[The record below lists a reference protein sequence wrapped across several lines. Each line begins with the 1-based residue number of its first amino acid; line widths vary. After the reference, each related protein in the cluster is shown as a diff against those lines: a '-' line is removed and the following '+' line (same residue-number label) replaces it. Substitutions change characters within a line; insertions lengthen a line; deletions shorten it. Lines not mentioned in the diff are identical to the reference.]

1 MSAQK
6 IGRNDLCPCGNGKK
20 YKKCHGASPMPQTH
34 SQPAPRFSV
43 QLHPTDTVPPE
54 VLAKG
59 MSIIREQQ
67 RQEQERQ
74 RRYGLVRPEIAGDF
88 KGYKFVA
95 IGSTL
100 LYMPSDRCRFFTDVL
115 LAYVPQLFGR
125 EWFEGEIAK
134 PADDRHP

>member
-1 MSAQK
+1 MGAQK

-20 YKKCHGASPMPQTH
+20 YKKCHGASPTSQTR
-34 SQPAPRFSV
+34 SQPVPRFPV
-43 QLHPTDTVPPE
+43 RLHPTNTVPPE

-100 LYMPSDRCRFFTDVL
+100 LYLPSDSGRFFTDVL

-125 EWFEGEIAK
+125 KWCKGRI
-134 PADDRHP
+134 